1 MCEICRCNNTYKYDT
16 MWLVRDARPL
26 LPDYSLKNYGEV
38 YALEDNKKKAAPETN
53 EPSKT
58 DEHDTK
64 IAIYTFGI
72 ACLIWGILRLLFRY
86 HPIRSIIY
94 IIAGIGVIGWGY
106 DETLW
111 QRLFESIEAKG
122 NAWLEKREQRNK
134 RS

>member
-1 MCEICRCNNTYKYDT
+1 MEN
-16 MWLVRDARPL
+16 
-26 LPDYSLKNYGEV
+26 
-38 YALEDNKKKAAPETN
+38 NKKKAASEKN
-53 EPSKT
+53 EPPKT

-64 IAIYTFGI
+64 ITIYTFGI

-111 QRLFESIEAKG
+111 TRLLEKIEAKG
-122 NAWLEKREQRNK
+122 KDWLDERERREKRK
-134 RS
+134 M